1 MKAATMC
8 LFKHSGKIFFDQ
20 RKRVMTE
27 AEADAEL
34 PPYLW
39 EFKKAPWFLSL
50 AVNIF
55 PREPQLAPDVAED
68 VMKDKENIPVSRA
81 ALLRIKQETKA
92 DFMSSTSCV
101 ARRGRHNRNGAGDS
115 SVDTTRS
122 FDREAIKIRR
132 KVAWAKVHA
141 ARAMA
146 A

>member
-1 MKAATMC
+1 V
-8 LFKHSGKIFFDQ
+8 KIFRRD
-20 RKRVMTE
+20 
-27 AEADAEL
+27 
-34 PPYLW
+34 
-39 EFKKAPWFLSL
+39 
-50 AVNIF
+50 
-55 PREPQLAPDVAED
+55 PQLAPDVAD
-68 VMKDKENIPVSRA
+68 VMKDKENIPVSPA

-92 DFMSSTSCV
+92 QDFMSSPSCV
-101 ARRGRHNRNGAGDS
+101 ARRGCHNRNGAGDS